1 MQWLRYQVHTISW
14 FLFVFSNFSVK
25 KPNLKRASRT
35 ICRLMPTT
43 TFSLPALPTF
53 LHSILYFPLGHTL
66 NTSFSFLS
74 PGPCFMDIFL
84 CSCRG
89 GWGVGRVGVLKA
101 VAALSAVEGGTKR
114 EAILFPYTRFLCGCQ
129 PPCRSLC
136 MC

>member
-25 KPNLKRASRT
+25 KQNLKRASRT
-35 ICRLMPTT
+35 ICRFKPT

-89 GWGVGRVGVLKA
+89 GWGVGRAGVLKA

>member
-1 MQWLRYQVHTISW
+1 MQWLHYQVHTISW

-25 KPNLKRASRT
+25 KQQHLKQATRT
-35 ICRLMPTT
+35 ICRLMPTA

-53 LHSILYFPLGHTL
+53 LPSVLYFSLGHTL

-84 CSCRG
+84 CSCTG
-89 GWGVGRVGVLKA
+89 GGGGGVLKA
-101 VAALSAVEGGTKR
+101 VAALRSAVEGGTKR

-129 PPCRSLC
+129 PP
-136 MC
+136 M

>member
-25 KPNLKRASRT
+25 KQNLKRASRT

-43 TFSLPALPTF
+43 FSLTALPTF

-89 GWGVGRVGVLKA
+89 GWGVGRAGVLKA